1 MNDERK
7 KYVIIFHSKS
17 EQLYTLIK
25 YKTTY
30 EYTVIQ
36 PEKARDQKKGNR
48 SVSRSQIFYIPV
60 WYLLNSRN
68 SNIRT

>member
-36 PEKARDQKKGNR
+36 PEKARDQKR
-48 SVSRSQIFYIPV
+48 EIELSVEARFLYTGMVP
-60 WYLLNSRN
+60 
-68 SNIRT
+68 T